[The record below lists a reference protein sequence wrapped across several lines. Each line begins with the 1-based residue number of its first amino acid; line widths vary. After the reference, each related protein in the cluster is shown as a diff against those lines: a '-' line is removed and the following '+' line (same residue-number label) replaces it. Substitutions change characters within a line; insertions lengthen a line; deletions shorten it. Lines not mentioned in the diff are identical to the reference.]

1 MSATKKI
8 KLVAGSAVITAL
20 LILGL
25 ARLPVAYPLQATLD
39 VMAQRWAGNSFEAQL
54 AGEMDRL
61 LYQRHRPMMYHLVML
76 QVAEQA
82 RLHRLERLQS
92 ISRADRQYWWIL
104 QPGSQWHSPG
114 YLDGGQSTRMASG
127 NDTYVSVQPVSRP
140 ETRRDLVIALV
151 CFSFVIAWVLV
162 RRP

>member
-1 MSATKKI
+1 MSTTKKL
-8 KLVAGSAVITAL
+8 KLVAGSAVVTAL

-25 ARLPVAYPLQATLD
+25 ARLPIAYPLQATLD
-39 VMAQRWAGNSFEAQL
+39 VMAQRWTGNSFEAQL
-54 AGEMDRL
+54 GTEMDRL

-82 RLHRLERLQS
+82 RLRRLERLQA

-104 QPGSQWHSPG
+104 QPESQWHSPG
-114 YLDGGQSTRMASG
+114 YLAGGQSTRMTGAGTS
-127 NDTYVSVQPVSRP
+127 VSVQPVTRP

-151 CFSFVIAWVLV
+151 CFAFVIAWVLV